1 MPAIIKITDMKPLEG
16 KVGLVAGV
24 ANKRSIAWAI
34 AQAMDRLLATPA
46 TNPTFPS
53 NGFISV
59 ILIMAGM
66 IRRSQCKASGASPLT
81 HGRKPCKEPNDPR
94 EALLSDTNDALGSIP
109 TAVDITGPH

>member
-1 MPAIIKITDMKPLEG
+1 M
-16 KVGLVAGV
+16 
-24 ANKRSIAWAI
+24 

-59 ILIMAGM
+59 ILIMAGV
-66 IRRSQCKASGASPLT
+66 IRRSQCKAGASPNPWK
-81 HGRKPCKEPNDPR
+81 GNPQRAQRFKS
-94 EALLSDTNDALGSIP
+94 LLSDTNDALVVP